1 MRHSSYHT
9 PSLPSRIGRVLLVLL
24 CSAGVLSGGFLLLC
38 GLGAVS
44 YTHLPETKAKGKN
57 RSIIAYPAVSGRA
70 FCKISDFFWFFVAW
84 SKNSP
89 A

>member
-38 GLGAVS
+38 GLGV
-44 YTHLPETKAKGKN
+44 L
-57 RSIIAYPAVSGRA
+57 
-70 FCKISDFFWFFVAW
+70 
-84 SKNSP
+84 SP
-89 A
+89 AAISQQVSA